1 MSDDYE
7 CISYT
12 MLTIDK
18 IAEKYDNMNI
28 KFQLAKDVRTVDDL
42 LQQRIYDRRLNYRLY
57 EFDDLILSEGTRI
70 LLNDLIHKMGPSWY
84 EVLPIKNTVY
94 AILCR
99 LAANFNDIVNE
110 YDYSNAEYAEE
121 LSALLKELSVQ
132 SARDEFIYEVCGDD
146 SLIRPLISYYCQ
158 YMLDKKLDDI
168 AVLVWF

>member
-57 EFDDLILSEGTRI
+57 EFDDLILS
-70 LLNDLIHKMGPSWY
+70 ND
-84 EVLPIKNTVY
+84 
-94 AILCR
+94 
-99 LAANFNDIVNE
+99 
-110 YDYSNAEYAEE
+110 
-121 LSALLKELSVQ
+121 
-132 SARDEFIYEVCGDD
+132 
-146 SLIRPLISYYCQ
+146 
-158 YMLDKKLDDI
+158 
-168 AVLVWF
+168 